1 MNKDLFFSVT
11 NIQSGNRGRKKSGRV
26 YMKKK
31 KTAGSLID
39 WVYPRRCAFCD
50 GLLGNREQY
59 LCRKCRAELPA
70 PIREPRCFRCG
81 KPLDGEEQE
90 YCHDCRECEQ
100 EYDRGI
106 GIFLYRD
113 PMKQALMRFKFKGRK
128 EYGEFMGKLM
138 CLYGR
143 EFVVQV
149 QPQVILPV
157 PVHRKKLRARGY
169 NQAEV
174 LANTVSRGF
183 SIPIRTDLV
192 LRKKF
197 TKAQKELN
205 RKERKKNLE
214 QAFYVKEEAGNYS
227 RVLLVDDIYTTGS
240 TVNAIAGKL
249 KKQGVREVYFLSL
262 CMGKGF

>member
-1 MNKDLFFSVT
+1 MSRKRT
-11 NIQSGNRGRKKSGRV
+11 TGRLV
-26 YMKKK
+26 
-31 KTAGSLID
+31 D
-39 WVYPRRCAFCD
+39 WLYPRRCVFCD
-50 GLLGNREQY
+50 GLLGGGEKY
-59 LCRKCRAELPA
+59 LCRACRRDLPE

-81 KPLDGEEQE
+81 KPLNAEDQE
-90 YCHDCRECEQ
+90 YCHDCSEYEQ
-100 EYDRGI
+100 QYDRGI

-113 PMKQALMRFKFKGRK
+113 PMKAALMRFKFKGRK

-138 CLYGR
+138 CVYGSN
-143 EFVVQV
+143 FVSNSC
-149 QPQVILPV
+149 PQVILPV

-174 LANTVSRGF
+174 LAREISRGF

-214 QAFYVKEEAGNYS
+214 QAFYVRREAGSYD
-227 RVLLVDDIYTTGS
+227 RVLLIDDIYTTGS

-249 KKQGVREVYFLSL
+249 KKQGVKEVYYLSL